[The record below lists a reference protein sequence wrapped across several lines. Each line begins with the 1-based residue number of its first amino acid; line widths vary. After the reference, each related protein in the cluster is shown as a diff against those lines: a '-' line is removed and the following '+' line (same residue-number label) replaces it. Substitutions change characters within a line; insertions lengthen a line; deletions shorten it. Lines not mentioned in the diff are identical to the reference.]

1 MKRIDSDFIS
11 RGKRCAA
18 WLFLPDKGDNF
29 PLVIMAHGLGAER
42 TFRLPAFA
50 ERFTGEGLV
59 VLLFDYRN
67 FGDSE
72 GEPRNL
78 ISPGRH
84 VQDWMAAIK
93 HARTLPQINPL
104 KIALWGTSF
113 SGGHVL
119 VAAAK
124 DRTISAV
131 VSQVPFVDG
140 FSTLFMFN
148 LGFILTGLIHGLRD
162 LWRIITFRTPHYVP
176 VVAKPGE
183 FALMNTPDALPGVM
197 AILPKD
203 AKWNNRAPARI
214 MLTLP
219 LYRPTAYAP
228 RIACPV
234 LMVSAIKDS
243 LISQASVD
251 KTATRIKDVKL
262 QRLEAGHFDVY
273 VGDTFNQVVGL
284 EADFLRRKLLK

>member
-1 MKRIDSDFIS
+1 MKRRDSDFIS
-11 RGKRCAA
+11 QRTRCAA

-42 TFRLPAFA
+42 TMRLPAYA
-50 ERFTGEGLV
+50 ERFVEEGLS

-78 ISPGRH
+78 INPWRH

-93 HARTLPQINPL
+93 HARTLPQINPMR
-104 KIALWGTSF
+104 IALWGTSF

-124 DRTISAV
+124 DRTITAV

-140 FSTLFMFN
+140 GATLLMLN
-148 LGFILTGLIHGLRD
+148 IGFIMKGLIHGLRD
-162 LWRIITFRTPHYVP
+162 LLRIITFRSPHYVP
-176 VVAKPGE
+176 IVSLPKD

-203 AKWNNRAPARI
+203 SKWNNQAPARI

-219 LYRPTAYAP
+219 LYRPVSFAP
-228 RIACPV
+228 RITCPV
-234 LMVSAIKDS
+234 LMVSAIRDS
-243 LISQASVD
+243 LISQASID
-251 KTATRIKDVKL
+251 KTASKIKDVKL
-262 QRLEAGHFDVY
+262 ERLDVRHFDVY
-273 VGDTFNQVVGL
+273 IGDWFNRVVKL
-284 EADFLRRKLLK
+284 EADFLRRNLIK

>member
-1 MKRIDSDFIS
+1 MKRLDSDFIS
-11 RGKRCAA
+11 QGARCAA
-18 WLFLPDKGDNF
+18 WLYLPDQGEKF
-29 PLVIMAHGLGAER
+29 PLVIMAHGLGGER

-50 ERFTGEGLV
+50 ERFVEEGLAV
-59 VLLFDYRN
+59 FLFDYRN

-78 ISPGRH
+78 INPRRH

-93 HARTLPQINPL
+93 HARTLPNINPL

-140 FSTLFMFN
+140 FSTLIMLKF
-148 LGFILTGLIHGLRD
+148 GFILTGLSHGLRD
-162 LWRIITFRTPHYVP
+162 LLRIITFRSPYYVP
-176 VVAKPGE
+176 IVATPKE

-203 AKWNNRAPARI
+203 AKWNNQAPARI

-219 LYRPTAYAP
+219 LYRPAAFAP

-251 KTATRIKDVKL
+251 KTASKIKDVKL
-262 QRLEAGHFDVY
+262 ERLDAGHFDVY
-273 VGDTFNQVVGL
+273 IGDLFKRVVKL
-284 EADFLRRKLLK
+284 EADFLRRNLIK